1 MQDRE
6 SLYIRKREMRTATQ
20 TTKVTRSHAKL
31 SRKAK
36 APVKAPL
43 ASKEPARTIGTTEVP
58 KGGIALK
65 TICAEIGIN
74 PKVARRELRKVR
86 REAIAEKEANPLK
99 RHDLHTRWVFAKGDP
114 QIAEI
119 RKVLSDYVERNGE
132 SEATAPKAKAK
143 AAKKK

>member
-1 MQDRE
+1 
-6 SLYIRKREMRTATQ
+6 MRT
-20 TTKVTRSHAKL
+20 VTNTSKSAPKSHAKL

-36 APVKAPL
+36 RPTKVAAETKAAPL
-43 ASKEPARTIGTTEVP
+43 ASKEAARTIGPTEVP

-86 REAIAEKEANPLK
+86 KVAIETKEQNALRK
-99 RHDLHTRWVFAKGDP
+99 HDLHTRWVFAKGDP

-119 RKVLSDYVERNGE
+119 KKTLKAYVERNGAE
-132 SEATAPKAKAK
+132 EE
-143 AAKKK
+143 